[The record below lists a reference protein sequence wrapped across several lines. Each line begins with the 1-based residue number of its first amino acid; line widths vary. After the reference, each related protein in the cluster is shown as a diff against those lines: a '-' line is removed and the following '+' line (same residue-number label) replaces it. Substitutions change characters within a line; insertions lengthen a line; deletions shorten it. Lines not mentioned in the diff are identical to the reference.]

1 MQVQH
6 LRMDGLNYWQGETL
20 MDWAYPST
28 ERVEIVANNLRPQD
42 ELEVWLS
49 DGISGYDAVMES
61 FYESTVSRV
70 IMSDHNTPVGVTGV
84 CGDRIWL
91 LGTTELANTKSHRWQ
106 LAVHGRQWV
115 KHCIDVVGGPIGNH
129 VYAENRLAIRWLKH
143 LGFVVEKAQPFG
155 VNEASFCEFWRS
167 A

>member
-1 MQVQH
+1 
-6 LRMDGLNYWQGETL
+6 MDGLDRREGKELKN
-20 MDWAYPST
+20 WAYPSA
-28 ERVEIVANNLRPQD
+28 ERVEVIANNLRPQD
-42 ELEVWLS
+42 EQEVWLS
-49 DGISGYDAVMES
+49 DGVSGYDAVMES
-61 FYESTVSRV
+61 YYASTIARV
-70 IMSDHNTPVGVTGV
+70 IMSDHHTPVGVTGV

-91 LGTTELANTKSHRWQ
+91 LGTTELASTKSHRWQ

-143 LGFVVEKAQPFG
+143 LGFVIEQPRPYG
-155 VNEASFCEFWRS
+155 ALQASFREFWRS

>member
-1 MQVQH
+1 MH
-6 LRMDGLNYWQGETL
+6 
-20 MDWAYPST
+20 WAYPST
-28 ERVEIVANNLRPQD
+28 ERVELVANSLRPQD

-49 DGISGYDAVMES
+49 DGVTGYEAVMGS
-61 FYESTVSRV
+61 YYDSTISRV
-70 IMSDHNTPVGVTGV
+70 IMSDDSTPVGVTGV

-91 LGTTELANTKSHRWQ
+91 LGTAGLASSKSHRWQ

-115 KHCIDVVGGPIGNH
+115 KHCIDVVGGPVGNH

-143 LGFVVEKAQPFG
+143 LGFVVKEAAPYGHKA
-155 VNEASFCEFWRS
+155 AAFCEFTRF

>member
-1 MQVQH
+1 MH
-6 LRMDGLNYWQGETL
+6 
-20 MDWAYPST
+20 WAYPSA
-28 ERVEIVANNLRPQD
+28 ERVERVALNLRPQD
-42 ELEVWLS
+42 ELEVLLS
-49 DGISGYDAVMES
+49 DGVSGYDAVMES
-61 FYESTVSRV
+61 YYESTISRV
-70 IMSDHNTPVGVTGV
+70 ILGDNSTPVGVTGV

-91 LGTTELANTKSHRWQ
+91 LGTTELASTKSHRWQ

-143 LGFVVEKAQPFG
+143 LGFVVEEPHPYGVQSAPFR
-155 VNEASFCEFWRS
+155 EFWRS

>member
-1 MQVQH
+1 
-6 LRMDGLNYWQGETL
+6 MDGLDRREGKAL
-20 MDWAYPST
+20 MDWSYPSSD
-28 ERVEIVANNLRPQD
+28 RVEHVANNLRPQD
-42 ELEVWLS
+42 QLEVLLS
-49 DGISGYDAVMES
+49 DGVSGYDAVMES
-61 FYESTVSRV
+61 YYQSTIARV
-70 IMSDHNTPVGVTGV
+70 ILGDNSAPVGVTGV

-143 LGFVVEKAQPFG
+143 LGFVVGEPHPYGVQSAPFR
-155 VNEASFCEFWRS
+155 EFWRS